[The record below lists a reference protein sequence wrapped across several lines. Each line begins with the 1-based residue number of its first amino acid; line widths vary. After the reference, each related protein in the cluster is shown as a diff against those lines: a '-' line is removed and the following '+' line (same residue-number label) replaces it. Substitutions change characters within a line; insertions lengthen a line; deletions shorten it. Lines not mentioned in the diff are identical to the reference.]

1 MPTVHEVAALEAAC
15 RHEAA
20 TACVSPAFQALFRV
34 HTLSACDAFLWH
46 LLSLHRGA
54 RAFFAHQAQLALKH
68 ARRAAAGAVLAPR
81 ESIELG
87 GQHSLTLSA
96 QPLVLMGNAPEQ
108 LVPALL
114 IGLAFRDAARML
126 LCSVERAERC
136 SQGLDEI
143 AHMFS
148 IDGRTVL
155 YQNVASQE
163 YLGIRCWTGLEAL
176 MGAAPFNDCSNAGV
190 SGVGGVGGVESLLQ
204 QQPTDAD
211 DADDEVYIAGYRY
224 RSQRGAWSAPAS
236 ASATVANF
244 LQQLFVL
251 DGGSLEQMM
260 AVTSQGCVW
269 RCGGGD

>member
-20 TACVSPAFQALFRV
+20 TACVSPAFLALFRV

-96 QPLVLMGNAPEQ
+96 QPLVLLGNAPGQ

-148 IDGRTVL
+148 MDGRTVL
-155 YQNVASQE
+155 YQNVASQD

-176 MGAAPFNDCSNAGV
+176 MGAAPLHDCSFNAGV
-190 SGVGGVGGVESLLQ
+190 GGIEFNRLLQ
-204 QQPTDAD
+204 QQPADAD
-211 DADDEVYIAGYRY
+211 DDGDDEVYIAGYRY
-224 RSQRGAWSAPAS
+224 RSQRGVWSAPAS
-236 ASATVANF
+236 SCATVTNL

-251 DGGSLEQMM
+251 DGGSLEQMI
-260 AVTSQGCVW
+260 AVTSQGGVW